1 MGCLNSSH
9 NCHFSKCDLHH
20 KWVNKK
26 ALYFARIYRI
36 PYISAGDFVF
46 LWPWEFWMLLVS
58 ADENLFEAAAVC
70 HIMCFGESRIQWM
83 FRRRP
88 CAGVMLGDDDETCTI
103 LQKECGLLG
112 QSCRCCKLWLS
123 VRFSIFKCQN
133 PILATQQKC
142 RFFFTQNL
150 ALCMNKKLTGRLVE
164 IFEFQM
170 GIHILS
176 KLKSTTTLSMTCLR
190 FQSCNVECEVFIIS
204 YLVYWMCGWFWYC
217 D

>member
-1 MGCLNSSH
+1 MS
-9 NCHFSKCDLHH
+9 
-20 KWVNKK
+20 
-26 ALYFARIYRI
+26 
-36 PYISAGDFVF
+36 
-46 LWPWEFWMLLVS
+46 LVS

-88 CAGVMLGDDDETCTI
+88 CAGVLLADDDETCTI
-103 LQKECGLLG
+103 SQKDCGLLG
-112 QSCRCCKLWLS
+112 QSCRFCNLWLS
-123 VRFSIFKCQN
+123 ERFWIFKCQN

-176 KLKSTTTLSMTCLR
+176 ELKSTTTLSMTCLR
-190 FQSCNVECEVFIIS
+190 FLILQCRVWGFYNFTYQFHIYSIGCVGGFDTVISIWCILVCEHKN
-204 YLVYWMCGWFWYC
+204 LVCLC
-217 D
+217 QP